1 MSHWRVG
8 KTMKNSFKDT
18 IEFVGLS
25 YKKEILKIVLINI
38 ASLGGIAILY
48 FVFDYFIYVIV
59 AAIALMAIDYLL
71 LSRYKD
77 KKNLILKARE
87 DELIAIISY
96 FEIYLQNKNNVY
108 QSFNLLIPFCSSWM
122 KDKIETFLKEID
134 KDKTVQPFI
143 NFANNFKHLASHSLM
158 LSIYQMVEQGE
169 SFEQLTQFNVIYDEL
184 AKNRNKE
191 LIEQKER
198 SLANMSTFPLAGA
211 GLITVTLTISI
222 LSLLGDLINVI

>member
-1 MSHWRVG
+1 
-8 KTMKNSFKDT
+8 MKNSFKDT

-191 LIEQKER
+191 LIEQTER

>member
-1 MSHWRVG
+1 M
-8 KTMKNSFKDT
+8 MKNSFKDT

-48 FVFDYFIYVIV
+48 FVFDYLIYVIV

-108 QSFNLLIPFCSSWM
+108 QSFNLLIPFY
-122 KDKIETFLKEID
+122 I
-134 KDKTVQPFI
+134 
-143 NFANNFKHLASHSLM
+143 
-158 LSIYQMVEQGE
+158 
-169 SFEQLTQFNVIYDEL
+169 
-184 AKNRNKE
+184 
-191 LIEQKER
+191 
-198 SLANMSTFPLAGA
+198 LANICEYPLYCLPASENNHSD
-211 GLITVTLTISI
+211 LNCPKSDHQNLN
-222 LSLLGDLINVI
+222 LSYTRLNVPDGVFGDSSKLLYLSHQK

>member
-1 MSHWRVG
+1 
-8 KTMKNSFKDT
+8 MKNSFKDT

-38 ASLGGIAILY
+38 ASLGGITILY
-48 FVFDYFIYVIV
+48 FVFDYLIYVIV

>member
-1 MSHWRVG
+1 M
-8 KTMKNSFKDT
+8 MKNNFKDT

-25 YKKEILKIVLINI
+25 YKKEILKITLVNI
-38 ASLGGIAILY
+38 AFLGGIAILY
-48 FVFDYFIYVIV
+48 FVFDYLIYVIV
-59 AAIALMAIDYLL
+59 AAIAVMAIDYLL

>member
-1 MSHWRVG
+1 M
-8 KTMKNSFKDT
+8 MKNSFKDT

-48 FVFDYFIYVIV
+48 FVFDYLIYVIV
-59 AAIALMAIDYLL
+59 AAIALMAVDYLL

-77 KKNLILKARE
+77 KKNLMLKARE

-108 QSFNLLIPFCSSWM
+108 QSFNLLIPFCSPWM

>member
-1 MSHWRVG
+1 
-8 KTMKNSFKDT
+8 MKNSFKDT

>member
-1 MSHWRVG
+1 M
-8 KTMKNSFKDT
+8 MKNNFKDT

-25 YKKEILKIVLINI
+25 YKKEILKITLVNI
-38 ASLGGIAILY
+38 VFLGGIAILY
-48 FVFDYFIYVIV
+48 FVFDYLIYVIV

-108 QSFNLLIPFCSSWM
+108 QSFNLLIPFCSLWM

>member
-1 MSHWRVG
+1 M
-8 KTMKNSFKDT
+8 MKNNFKDT

-25 YKKEILKIVLINI
+25 YKKEILKITLVNI
-38 ASLGGIAILY
+38 AFLGGIAILY
-48 FVFDYFIYVIV
+48 FVFDYLIYVIV

>member
-1 MSHWRVG
+1 
-8 KTMKNSFKDT
+8 MKNSFKDT

-191 LIEQKER
+191 LIEQTER
-198 SLANMSTFPLAGA
+198 SLANM
-211 GLITVTLTISI
+211 SI

>member
-1 MSHWRVG
+1 M
-8 KTMKNSFKDT
+8 MKNNFKDT

-25 YKKEILKIVLINI
+25 YKKEILKIILVNI
-38 ASLGGIAILY
+38 AFLGGIAILY
-48 FVFDYFIYVIV
+48 FVFDYLIYVIV

-134 KDKTVQPFI
+134 NDKTVQPFI

>member
-1 MSHWRVG
+1 M
-8 KTMKNSFKDT
+8 TKNNFKDT

-25 YKKEILKIVLINI
+25 YKKEILKIILVNI
-38 ASLGGIAILY
+38 AFLGGIAILY
-48 FVFDYFIYVIV
+48 FVFDYLIYVIV
-59 AAIALMAIDYLL
+59 ASIALMAIDYLL

>member
-1 MSHWRVG
+1 
-8 KTMKNSFKDT
+8 MKNSFKDT

-25 YKKEILKIVLINI
+25 YKKEILKIVLINV

-48 FVFDYFIYVIV
+48 FVFDYLIYVIV

>member
-1 MSHWRVG
+1 
-8 KTMKNSFKDT
+8 
-18 IEFVGLS
+18 
-25 YKKEILKIVLINI
+25 
-38 ASLGGIAILY
+38 
-48 FVFDYFIYVIV
+48 
-59 AAIALMAIDYLL
+59 
-71 LSRYKD
+71 
-77 KKNLILKARE
+77 
-87 DELIAIISY
+87 
-96 FEIYLQNKNNVY
+96 
-108 QSFNLLIPFCSSWM
+108 M

>member
-1 MSHWRVG
+1 
-8 KTMKNSFKDT
+8 MKNSFKDT

-25 YKKEILKIVLINI
+25 YKKEILKIVLINV

-48 FVFDYFIYVIV
+48 FVFDYLIYVIV

-96 FEIYLQNKNNVY
+96 FEIYLQNKNNVC